1 MINTVKE
8 SGSTQKRRKAR
19 VVPEKGQHSA
29 VGANVKKKS
38 SKQKHSLFNKTIKQ
52 KSITKKPVLDT
63 HDKIVEVKEQVQP
76 VTDSTN
82 KLQRWKNGCH
92 LSSTSTLSR
101 LSSMTCATD
110 YHGLDE
116 DISFNREIL
125 DFFSD
130 SDTSDLIPS
139 VLRLAAVENNNE
151 VVNESLASAEES
163 VSVEEQKEETP
174 VVSEQPVLPTA
185 KKVDKYETQESD
197 DAWDDFQMI

>member
-8 SGSTQKRRKAR
+8 SGSTKKRRKAR
-19 VVPEKGQHSA
+19 VVPEKGKHNA
-29 VGANVKKKS
+29 VEVNVKKKS

-52 KSITKKPVLDT
+52 KSITKKPASDVP
-63 HDKIVEVKEQVQP
+63 DKSVKAKKQAQP
-76 VTDSTN
+76 VTSGTN

-101 LSSMTCATD
+101 LSGMTCATD

-116 DISFNREIL
+116 DISFNHEIL

-139 VLRLAAVENNNE
+139 VLRLAAVENNKE
-151 VVNESLASAEES
+151 VVNESLAPAEEP

-174 VVSEQPVLPTA
+174 VVSEQPILTTA

>member
-8 SGSTQKRRKAR
+8 SGSAKKRRKAR
-19 VVPEKGQHSA
+19 VVPEKGKHSA
-29 VGANVKKKS
+29 VEVNVKKKS
-38 SKQKHSLFNKTIKQ
+38 SKQKHSPFNKTIKQ
-52 KSITKKPVLDT
+52 KSITKKPASDVP
-63 HDKIVEVKEQVQP
+63 DKSVKAKKQVQP
-76 VTDSTN
+76 VTSGTN

-101 LSSMTCATD
+101 LSGMTCATD

-116 DISFNREIL
+116 DISFNHEIL

-139 VLRLAAVENNNE
+139 VLRLAAVENNKE
-151 VVNESLASAEES
+151 VVNESLAPAEEP

-174 VVSEQPVLPTA
+174 VVSEQPILTTA